1 MLTLFFALGLPLG
14 ARGFE
19 LPYLLISVFGYLL
32 YCVVYLSL
40 LKLFIFKVDNLNRLV
55 KSLRLIL
62 ERLEADGEKTRKLI
76 LEVDSLEPVSGYG
89 LFTLD
94 RTTLT
99 SMVSVSLT
107 YVIIL
112 LQFKQNIV
120 NN

>member
-14 ARGFE
+14 AQGLE

-32 YCVVYLSL
+32 YCVVYLFL
-40 LKLFIFKVDNLNRLV
+40 LKLFIFKVDNLNRVL
-55 KSLRLIL
+55 KKFLLTL
-62 ERLEADGEKTRKLI
+62 EELEDEGINTRKLI
-76 LEVDSLEPVSGYG
+76 REVANLEPVSGYG
-89 LFTLD
+89 LFSLE
-94 RTTLT
+94 RSTLT

-120 NN
+120 S

>member
-14 ARGFE
+14 AQGLE